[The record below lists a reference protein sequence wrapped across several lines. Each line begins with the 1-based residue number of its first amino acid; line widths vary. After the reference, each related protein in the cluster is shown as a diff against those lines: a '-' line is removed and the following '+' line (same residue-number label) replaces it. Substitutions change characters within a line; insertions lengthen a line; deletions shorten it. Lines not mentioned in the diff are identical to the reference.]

1 MPTADR
7 DGVVGGRSDARH
19 TSMSSSSGPRYL
31 VRCGLAR
38 RERPGRRTRTA
49 HGEVGTALLS
59 QHALGLGLA
68 AVVLAEFVVS
78 QRVTVQTG
86 ALRVVDR

>member
-1 MPTADR
+1 VSAA
-7 DGVVGGRSDARH
+7 GW
-19 TSMSSSSGPRYL
+19 
-31 VRCGLAR
+31 
-38 RERPGRRTRTA
+38 RTRAA

-68 AVVLAEFVVS
+68 AAVLGELVVS

-86 ALRVVDR
+86 ALRAP